1 MLNDLLYMDQI
12 RGTTTPCWN
21 GDISADVGFVGED
34 GRHRCFVND
43 CQGNVRAVVR
53 HNPGLKDRY
62 HEFSNKG
69 QIKTNPDV
77 GWDNNIMGNSR
88 SGKVEQRNIN
98 EFLLLI
104 NSYEKIQK
112 NHLSVLFNNKSIHY
126 SFPIV

>member
-1 MLNDLLYMDQI
+1 MNTCGLRQYSNSMAAVCD
-12 RGTTTPCWN
+12 C
-21 GDISADVGFVGED
+21 VGED

-43 CQGNVRAVVR
+43 CRGNVRAVVR
-53 HNPGLKDRY
+53 HNLGLKDRY

-88 SGKVEQRNIN
+88 SGEVEQRNID
-98 EFLLLI
+98 EFLLPI

-126 SFPIV
+126 SFPIVLKHYGK